1 MRRFLGALLGVA
13 ALLAL
18 PVAAHAADGTTIESS
33 VAVRVTLT
41 SRPGASAHDGT
52 SESANNRQIAHR
64 PGQTA
69 SG

>member
-1 MRRFLGALLGVA
+1 VA
-13 ALLAL
+13 GTT
-18 PVAAHAADGTTIESS
+18 ADGTTIESS

-41 SRPGASAHDGT
+41 SRPGACAHDGA
-52 SESANNRQIAHR
+52 SESANSRQIAHR